1 MYRKSLLN
9 CLMLLVLMAVAS
21 CSTTKYVPEGGYL
34 LDRTVIRTDN
44 KEVKVQ
50 ELNSY
55 IRQKPN
61 TRWFSLFKV
70 PLATYSLSGS
80 DTTRWINRVLRRIGD
95 APVIYD
101 AGETEKTRLELEK
114 ALNNL
119 GYMQASV
126 SVDERRKNKKIA
138 VTYNL
143 SPGKAYKIRNTGW
156 NIADKDMESIVAA
169 DSLSSYIKPGDNFNV
184 NMLNLERQRVS
195 SLLNNNGYYKFNK
208 DFITFTA
215 DTVKGG
221 YYADVYMNVLPYNYY
236 GNSQDSIHRKYRI
249 NKVDYVTDFDQ
260 LDPDFDYGN
269 YSSVLYGGSRIFY
282 KDKLFLR
289 PRLLKDNTFF
299 EEGELYD
306 ASKIQNTY
314 SAFGRLGAVKYS
326 NIRLVETEGYGLDA
340 YVTLAKSKDKSV
352 SVELEGTNSAGD
364 FGAAA
369 ALAFSHRNAFRSSEN
384 FTIRLRGAYEAISG
398 LGEGFMNDNYTEYGV
413 ETSLNFP
420 RFIMPFLSSDV
431 KKKIRATSEVGL
443 DFTKQLRPEFER
455 TLFSISWR
463 YLWNYGSKFRHKI
476 DVLDINYVYVP
487 WMSERFEQ
495 QLVSNK
501 YSVLRYSYE
510 NIFIVSAGYNLVYNS
525 MGHNMMNTS
534 MNDSYAIR
542 FGVESAGNLLNGISH
557 IFRQQKSD
565 GKYSIFKIPYAQY
578 VKGDFDVVKNIKI
591 DDRNSISLH
600 AGLGVAYPF
609 GNSEVLPFEKRYFS
623 GGANSVRGWSVRT
636 LGPGSMKID
645 DGRVDFMLQS
655 GDIKLDLNVEYRTH
669 LFWKIHG
676 AAFIDAGNIWTFRDY
691 SEQPGGRFA
700 FNRFYKEI
708 AVAYGLGI
716 RFDFNFFVLRFDG
729 GMKAVNPAETG
740 RGRFPLIHPD
750 FSRDF
755 AFHFAVGYPF

>member
-221 YYADVYMNVLPYNYY
+221 YYADVCMNVLPYNYY
-236 GNSQDSIHRKYRI
+236 GNSQDSIHRKYRV

-326 NIRLVETEGYGLDA
+326 NIRLVETEDYGLDA

-352 SVELEGTNSAGD
+352 SVELEGTNSAG
-364 FGAAA
+364 GRRIHERQ
-369 ALAFSHRNAFRSSEN
+369 LH
-384 FTIRLRGAYEAISG
+384 
-398 LGEGFMNDNYTEYGV
+398 GV
-413 ETSLNFP
+413 
-420 RFIMPFLSSDV
+420 
-431 KKKIRATSEVGL
+431 
-443 DFTKQLRPEFER
+443 
-455 TLFSISWR
+455 WC
-463 YLWNYGSKFRHKI
+463 
-476 DVLDINYVYVP
+476 
-487 WMSERFEQ
+487 
-495 QLVSNK
+495 
-501 YSVLRYSYE
+501 
-510 NIFIVSAGYNLVYNS
+510 
-525 MGHNMMNTS
+525 
-534 MNDSYAIR
+534 
-542 FGVESAGNLLNGISH
+542 
-557 IFRQQKSD
+557 
-565 GKYSIFKIPYAQY
+565 
-578 VKGDFDVVKNIKI
+578 GDK
-591 DDRNSISLH
+591 
-600 AGLGVAYPF
+600 P
-609 GNSEVLPFEKRYFS
+609 
-623 GGANSVRGWSVRT
+623 
-636 LGPGSMKID
+636 
-645 DGRVDFMLQS
+645 
-655 GDIKLDLNVEYRTH
+655 
-669 LFWKIHG
+669 
-676 AAFIDAGNIWTFRDY
+676 
-691 SEQPGGRFA
+691 
-700 FNRFYKEI
+700 
-708 AVAYGLGI
+708 
-716 RFDFNFFVLRFDG
+716 
-729 GMKAVNPAETG
+729 
-740 RGRFPLIHPD
+740 
-750 FSRDF
+750 
-755 AFHFAVGYPF
+755 